1 VRKKLFAVALSAAVV
16 GSSITAAVSQTS
28 PPVKPS
34 SPQKNPG
41 PQTSANPPK
50 RSIPPEL
57 VKQCMAQFA
66 TGSTK
71 IIGPFSEG
79 SFSNAL
85 TKWAF
90 GKRRLIIAAPSVTNG
105 FGGVARGYAGC
116 MFSVEDGGGF
126 ELVRALGNEQFP
138 QRYTRLPGDPPQA
151 GGR

>member
-1 VRKKLFAVALSAAVV
+1 MRKKLFAVALSAALV
-16 GSSITAAVSQTS
+16 GSLITPAASQTS
-28 PPVKPS
+28 SPVKSS

-50 RSIPPEL
+50 RTIPPEL
-57 VKQCMAQFA
+57 VKQCMAQFG

-79 SFSNAL
+79 SFKNAF
-85 TKWAF
+85 TKWLF
-90 GKRRLIIAAPSVTNG
+90 EKRRLIISAPSIRTG

-126 ELVRALGNEQFP
+126 ELVRALDDHEFP
-138 QRYTRLPGDPPQA
+138 QRYTRLPGDPP
-151 GGR
+151 

>member
-1 VRKKLFAVALSAAVV
+1 MRKKLFAVALAAALV
-16 GSSITAAVSQTS
+16 GSSTSPAFSQTS
-28 PPVKPS
+28 APVKPS
-34 SPQKNPG
+34 NSQKNPG

-57 VKQCMAQFA
+57 IKQCMAQFA

-71 IIGPFSEG
+71 LIGPFSEG
-79 SFSNAL
+79 SFNNSF

-116 MFSVEDGGGF
+116 MFSIEDGGGF

-138 QRYTRLPGDPPQA
+138 QRYTRLPGDPPQ
-151 GGR
+151 